1 MEQQPA
7 RERPIHVSAGAWVLI
22 GLGSFVLAVGLAL
35 SAMAGLALNTSGI
48 PAWVDAPPESF
59 FGVAA
64 SLGGG
69 AMAYGLAQ
77 LITAA
82 QVLRGRPWAAVAGI
96 ILALIGAFLAV
107 LGLLRGFGADAT
119 GVTTIFLPV
128 ALAYVY
134 SAWAFAAHPGWFGRG

>member
-1 MEQQPA
+1 MEQPPA
-7 RERPIHVSAGAWVLI
+7 RERPIHVSAGAGVLI

-35 SAMAGLALNTSGI
+35 AAMAALALNTSSI
-48 PAWVDAPPESF
+48 PPWVDLPPESF

-64 SLGGG
+64 PLGG
-69 AMAYGLAQ
+69 AVMAYGLAQ

-96 ILALIGAFLAV
+96 ILSMIGAFLAV
-107 LGLLRGFGADAT
+107 LGLLRGFGAEAT

-134 SAWAFAAHPGWFGRG
+134 SAWAFAAHPGWFGGG